1 MEELYLIF
9 MVVGLIV
16 ILQICGATPHIIE
29 ILDKWVININSCN
42 TTVYTDGNPCQEVD
56 RKFFVFQPADCVVR
70 EHERLLFGV
79 GFNMSGR
86 YSLQWQF
93 KVKGEPN
100 WRNSR
105 AISAR
110 TATLCYIASAK
121 YTNRLYRC
129 VVTDMVSGEQHVS
142 CPALLKVLPAA

>member
-1 MEELYLIF
+1 MEELYLVFIAA
-9 MVVGLIV
+9 GLLV
-16 ILQICGATPHIIE
+16 ILQICGVTSHVIE
-29 ILDKWVININSCN
+29 ILNKWGININSCN
-42 TTVYTDGNPCQEVD
+42 TTVYTNCNLYQEAD
-56 RKFFVFQPADCVVR
+56 LKFFLFQPCDCVVR
-70 EHERLLFGV
+70 EHERLRFGV

-93 KVKGEPN
+93 KVEGESN

-105 AISAR
+105 AMTAK

-129 VVTDMVSGEQHVS
+129 VVTDEVSGEQHVS
-142 CPALLKVLPAA
+142 WPARLQVLPAA

>member
-1 MEELYLIF
+1 MEEFYLIF
-9 MVVGLIV
+9 MVAGLLV
-16 ILQICGATPHIIE
+16 ILQICGVTSNVIE
-29 ILDKWVININSCN
+29 ILNKWVININSCN
-42 TTVYTDGNPCQEVD
+42 TTVYTNGNLYQEVD
-56 RKFFVFQPADCVVR
+56 RKFFIFQPSDCVVR

-105 AISAR
+105 AMTAQ
-110 TATLCYIASAK
+110 TATLCYIASAA
-121 YTNRLYRC
+121 YTERLYRC
-129 VVTDMVSGEQHVS
+129 VVTDEVTGEQHVS
-142 CPALLKVLPAA
+142 WPARLQVLPAA